1 MTGTDGAQPRPESS
15 LGRRN
20 RYVRD
25 QRVAVELILKH
36 GMSTGEIIIVEW
48 EWSSDLRFRFNV
60 TLRLKRGSKRVLF
73 NSLWSFIYYYCP
85 GCLDVPRT
93 VIPRG
98 GF

>member
-20 RYVRD
+20 RYMYMYVRD

-48 EWSSDLRFRFNV
+48 EWSSDLM
-60 TLRLKRGSKRVLF
+60 LHS
-73 NSLWSFIYYYCP
+73 
-85 GCLDVPRT
+85 D
-93 VIPRG
+93 
-98 GF
+98 

>member
-1 MTGTDGAQPRPESS
+1 MTGTDVAQPRPESS

-48 EWSSDLRFRFNV
+48 EWSSDLRFNV
-60 TLRLKRGSKRVLF
+60 YNVK
-73 NSLWSFIYYYCP
+73 YYEYTQIKK
-85 GCLDVPRT
+85 GVET
-93 VIPRG
+93 SA
-98 GF
+98 F